1 VEFRPP
7 DGPFLNALR
16 RRTEAH
22 RGRGMA
28 IRMGKDHAFSTLQ
41 FLRNRGRPN
50 DMQRRIAVRQRAAV
64 QHAIT
69 EPVEGLFD
77 PSGSSIRR
85 QACSIPSPQSTLL
98 KVPPKLAER
107 GWRLR
112 AG

>member
-7 DGPFLNALR
+7 GGPFLNALR
-16 RRTEAH
+16 CRTEAH
-22 RGRGMA
+22 LGRGMA

-50 DMQRRIAVRQRAAV
+50 DLQGRVAVRQRAAV
-64 QHAIT
+64 QHAVT
-69 EPVEGLFD
+69 GPVEDLLD
-77 PSGSSIRR
+77 PSGSGIRR

-107 GWRLR
+107 DW
-112 AG
+112 